1 MYSVPLLT
9 FNLLI
14 FLFISL
20 WTHDPILIHGLDPI
34 TLTYLYASIIPD
46 LSNGSHFLLCPAHGN
61 SLLLSDTQKNIEAK
75 LLLFLS
81 QPWGYLIFSRP
92 SCFFQQMPVSLGVA
106 VLRPCHVDRARKYV
120 YACIGTEF
128 TSILYLEV
136 QVLINLSIN
145 PSMWLL
151 KSMSLC

>member
-20 WTHDPILIHGLDPI
+20 LTHDPILIHGLDPI

-61 SLLLSDTQKNIEAK
+61 ILLLSDTQKNIEAK

-81 QPWGYLIFSRP
+81 QPWGYLIFFKDLLFLLVDACVVGRCCSQALSRGQ
-92 SCFFQQMPVSLGVA
+92 S
-106 VLRPCHVDRARKYV
+106 
-120 YACIGTEF
+120 
-128 TSILYLEV
+128 
-136 QVLINLSIN
+136 
-145 PSMWLL
+145 
-151 KSMSLC
+151 